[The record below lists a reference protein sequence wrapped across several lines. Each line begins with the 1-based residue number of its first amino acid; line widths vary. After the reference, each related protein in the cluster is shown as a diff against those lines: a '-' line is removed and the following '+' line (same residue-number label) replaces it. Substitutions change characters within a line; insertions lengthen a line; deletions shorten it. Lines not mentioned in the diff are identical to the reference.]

1 MLKTS
6 TVGPLGVLVACPAVA
21 TTEAGDVNG
30 GPPGLH
36 GNNEVGSTKK
46 MLVVTS
52 ESEGAGP
59 GLPLL
64 APSHRP
70 HS

>member
-1 MLKTS
+1 MLNTLM
-6 TVGPLGVLVACPAVA
+6 VGHLGVLVVGPAAA
-21 TTEAGDVNG
+21 TTEAGDIDG
-30 GPPGLH
+30 EPPDLH
-36 GNNEVGSTKK
+36 CDNEVGSAKK
-46 MLVVTS
+46 MLVVIS
-52 ESEGAGP
+52 DPGGAGP